1 MRSCVVNV
9 NSIISQFL
17 VQLFSCIFSISSLEK
32 VLSPFLVFFV
42 YSNVITLNI
51 RRIVLDVMKPLEPDI
66 VVYAEAL
73 NEVKTV
79 NSVNIALIEVD
90 RAVENIKITLEGDE
104 LDYESIKNS
113 LSELAGAIH
122 SIDMVVAGQD
132 LIESS
137 NTPQD
142 D

>member
-1 MRSCVVNV
+1 MY
-9 NSIISQFL
+9 I
-17 VQLFSCIFSISSLEK
+17 
-32 VLSPFLVFFV
+32 
-42 YSNVITLNI
+42 NVITLNI
-51 RRIVLDVMKPLEPDI
+51 RRIVLDVMKPFEPDI
-66 VVYAEAL
+66 IVYAATL
-73 NEVKTV
+73 NEIKTV
-79 NSVNIALIEVD
+79 SSVNIALIEVD

-104 LDYESIKNS
+104 LDYESIKSS